1 MEREKKLKKTEHP
14 VCTAAGTFKTYKAV
28 KRFKLWAI
36 PAGVVLGLP
45 WIHEVPYYLTLSIML
60 LSGLAVYVFLHY
72 GLKTEEANTEET
84 ATIFTFKTYKAFKKF
99 KLWAIPAGV
108 VLGLHW
114 IHDVPYY
121 VTLLIMLVAGLV
133 VYGFL
138 HYMLNTEDTVTIL
151 EENKRETL
159 GEA

>member
-1 MEREKKLKKTEHP
+1 ML
-14 VCTAAGTFKTYKAV
+14 
-28 KRFKLWAI
+28 
-36 PAGVVLGLP
+36 LGLQ
-45 WIHEVPYYLTLSIML
+45 WIHEVPYYVTLSIML

-72 GLKTEEANTEET
+72 ALKTEEVNTKDT
-84 ATIFTFKTYKAFKKF
+84 ATIFTFKTLNAFKRF

-108 VLGLHW
+108 VLGSYW

-121 VTLLIMLVAGLV
+121 VTLLIMLVAVSV

-151 EENKRETL
+151 EEAYTNETP
-159 GEA
+159 GEAYANSEFNQH